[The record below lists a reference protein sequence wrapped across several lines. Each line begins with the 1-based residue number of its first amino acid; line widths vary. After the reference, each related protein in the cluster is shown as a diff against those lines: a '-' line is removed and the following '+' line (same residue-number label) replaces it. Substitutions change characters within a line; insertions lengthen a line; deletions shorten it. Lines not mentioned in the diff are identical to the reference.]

1 MSGPLDI
8 RPGDV
13 WKTRVGQTLRIGDTT
28 RKPLFNR
35 AFDIPA
41 EYVDSASTVRPT
53 VWLNKQGRFLG
64 EADHYLDLVELVTRE
79 RLGPMDPPEAS
90 TGQADEARESFEH
103 VADASLYTGDAAL
116 YLAEMNTDREQISAL
131 ACVPE
136 PSFAPV
142 DGYGPLAR
150 VLEDAYEQSAAGK
163 GKERH
168 ANGRPFVKQPIIEIG
183 RMLSSTCDGQ
193 LYQAIKKA
201 QEASGMIDRGD
212 FDAAE
217 RELLGGIVYLA
228 AAVLL
233 IREKRN
239 A

>member
-13 WKTRVGQTLRIGDTT
+13 WKTRVGSMLRIKPINKPPIGNPAFNVPAACIDDPTRTT
-28 RKPLFNR
+28 
-35 AFDIPA
+35 I
-41 EYVDSASTVRPT
+41 
-53 VWLNKQGRFLG
+53 WLNKEGRFLG
-64 EADHYLDLVELVTRE
+64 EADHYLDLIELVTRE
-79 RLGPMDPPEAS
+79 LLGPMETNTPRAGEPA
-90 TGQADEARESFEH
+90 GAR
-103 VADASLYTGDAAL
+103 DR
-116 YLAEMNTDREQISAL
+116 NTDREQVAVLSFAR
-131 ACVPE
+131 E
-136 PSFAPV
+136 PSFVPV
-142 DGYGPLAR
+142 EGYGPLAR

-168 ANGRPFVKQPIIEIG
+168 ANGRPFLKQPIMEIG

-201 QEASGMIDRGD
+201 QEASGMIARED
-212 FDAAE
+212 FEAAE

-233 IREKRN
+233 VREKRN